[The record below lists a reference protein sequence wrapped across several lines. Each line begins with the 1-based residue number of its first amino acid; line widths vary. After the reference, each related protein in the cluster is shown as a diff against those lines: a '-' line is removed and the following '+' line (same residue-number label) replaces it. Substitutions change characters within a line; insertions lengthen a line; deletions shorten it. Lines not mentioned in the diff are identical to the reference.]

1 MKIWTI
7 EVGPPIDSSVLSAY
21 ETMQDEFPNHT
32 IYPMPETEYN
42 MFKCGLAETLK
53 LQEYFKSRQSL
64 GADLPDTVN
73 DEEGFYNPF
82 KEIYIADMDTAE
94 LLSYMLEV
102 LDTKCRR
109 IDPVDSPPYYLV
121 PLVDGWEKIM
131 PYYLK
136 GSTSYMQRII
146 GDLRGGI

>member
-7 EVGPPIDSSVLSAY
+7 EAGPPVDSSVLSVY

-42 MFKCGLAETLK
+42 MFKYGLAEILK
-53 LQEYFKSRQSL
+53 LQEYYKTQQSL

-73 DEEGFYNPF
+73 DEDGFYNPF
-82 KEIYIADMDTAE
+82 KEIYIADKDTLE
-94 LLSYMLEV
+94 LLSYILEV
-102 LDTKCRR
+102 LDTKCQF
-109 IDPVDSPPYYLV
+109 IDPVDSQSYYLV

-136 GSTSYMQRII
+136 GSTSYVQRII
-146 GDLRGGI
+146 SDLQGGI